1 MDIIDYHN
9 VEVRQED
16 MFVLGDVT
24 FTVQEG
30 DFVYLIGK
38 VGSGKSSLLKTI
50 YAELEAICPMPDS
63 HAIVLNTSLQNLK
76 KRNIPKLRRQMGIV
90 FQDFQLLT
98 DRNVFDNLNFILKST
113 GWKDKKLI
121 HQKIF
126 QVLDMVGM
134 ETKGYK
140 MPHELSGGEQ
150 QRICIARALL
160 NDPKLILADEPT
172 GNLDPE
178 TGRQIMEILRKVG
191 ERGTT
196 VVMIT
201 HNLQWVSEFPG
212 RIFQCVGRRLIVDAT
227 LTDEIIHES
236 ALTEDAGHDEG
247 PLRITENDDT
257 ITA

>member
-1 MDIIDYHN
+1 MDIIDYRN
-9 VEVRQED
+9 VEIRQED

-24 FTVQEG
+24 FSVQEG

-38 VGSGKSSLLKTI
+38 VGSGKSSLFKTL
-50 YAELEAICPMPDS
+50 YSELDVLCPMPDS
-63 HAIVLNTSLQNLK
+63 HAIVLGTNLMTIK
-76 KRNIPKLRRQMGIV
+76 KRQIPKLRRQMGIV

-98 DRNVFDNLNFILKST
+98 DRNVFDNLSFVLKST

-126 QVLDMVGM
+126 QVLGMVGM
-134 ETKGYK
+134 DTKGYK

-178 TGRQIMEILRKVG
+178 TSRQIMEILHSVG
-191 ERGTT
+191 KSGTT
-196 VVMIT
+196 ILMIT
-201 HNLQWVSEFPG
+201 HNLQWIEEYPG
-212 RIFQCVGRRLIVDAT
+212 RVFKC
-227 LTDEIIHES
+227 
-236 ALTEDAGHDEG
+236 EDRK
-247 PLRITENDDT
+247 LYV
-257 ITA
+257 

>member
-9 VEVRQED
+9 VEIRQED
-16 MFVLGDVT
+16 MFVLGDVS

-50 YAELEAICPMPDS
+50 YAELEATCPMPDS
-63 HAIVLNTSLQNLK
+63 HAIVLNTSLQDLK

-98 DRNVFDNLNFILKST
+98 DRNVFDNLSFVLKST

-126 QVLDMVGM
+126 QVLGLVGM
-134 ETKGYK
+134 DTKGYK

-178 TGRQIMEILRKVG
+178 TGHQIMEILHKVG
-191 ERGTT
+191 QSGTT
-196 VVMIT
+196 ILMIT
-201 HNLQWVSEFPG
+201 HNLQWIQEFPG
-212 RIFQCVGRRLIVDAT
+212 RVFKCQGRKLLVDADPT
-227 LTDEIIHES
+227 VSDQDDEDNEQ
-236 ALTEDAGHDEG
+236 EEKQ
-247 PLRITENDDT
+247 
-257 ITA
+257 

>member
-1 MDIIDYHN
+1 MEIIDYRN

-24 FTVQEG
+24 FTVREG

-38 VGSGKSSLLKTI
+38 VGSGKSSLLKTF
-50 YAELEAICPMPDS
+50 YAELDVLCPMPDS
-63 HAIVLNTSLQNLK
+63 HAIVLGTNLSTLK
-76 KRNIPKLRRQMGIV
+76 KRHIPRLRRQMGIV

-98 DRNVFDNLNFILKST
+98 DRNVFDNLSFVLKST

-126 QVLDMVGM
+126 QVLDLVGM
-134 ETKGYK
+134 DTKGYK

-178 TGRQIMEILRKVG
+178 TGRQIMEIFKKVG
-191 ERGTT
+191 ETGTT
-196 VVMIT
+196 VIMIT
-201 HNLQWVSEFPG
+201 HNLQWPREFPG
-212 RIFQCVGRRLIVDAT
+212 RIFRCVGRRLKVDCD
-227 LTDEIIHES
+227 LPPGPSIDENDT
-236 ALTEDAGHDEG
+236 ADEA
-247 PLRITENDDT
+247 PIRVSENDDT
-257 ITA
+257 ILV

>member
-9 VEVRQED
+9 VEIRQGD
-16 MFVLGDVT
+16 MFVLGDIS

-50 YAELEAICPMPDS
+50 YAELEAVCPMPDS
-63 HAIVLNTSLQNLK
+63 HAFVLNTSLQNLK
-76 KRNIPKLRRQMGIV
+76 KRNIPKLRRQMGIL

-98 DRNVFDNLNFILKST
+98 DRNVFDNLSFVLKST

-172 GNLDPE
+172 GNLDPD
-178 TGRQIMEILRKVG
+178 TGRQIMDILR
-191 ERGTT
+191 
-196 VVMIT
+196 
-201 HNLQWVSEFPG
+201 
-212 RIFQCVGRRLIVDAT
+212 
-227 LTDEIIHES
+227 
-236 ALTEDAGHDEG
+236 
-247 PLRITENDDT
+247 
-257 ITA
+257 

>member
-1 MDIIDYHN
+1 MDIIDYRN

-38 VGSGKSSLLKTI
+38 VGSGKSSLFKTL
-50 YAELEAICPMPDS
+50 YCELDVLSPMPDS
-63 HAIVLNTSLQNLK
+63 RAIVLGMNLMTIK
-76 KRNIPKLRRQMGIV
+76 KRQIPRLRRQMGIV

-98 DRNVFDNLNFILKST
+98 DRNVFDNLSFVLRST

-126 QVLDMVGM
+126 QVLDLVGM
-134 ETKGYK
+134 ETKSYK

-178 TGRQIMEILRKVG
+178 TGRQIMEILHKVG
-191 ERGTT
+191 QSGTT
-196 VVMIT
+196 ILMIT
-201 HNLQWVSEFPG
+201 HNLQWIEEFPG
-212 RIFQCVGRRLIVDAT
+212 RVFKCEGRKLIVNAEPH
-227 LTDEIIHES
+227 LEQS
-236 ALTEDAGHDEG
+236 
-247 PLRITENDDT
+247 EN
-257 ITA
+257 

>member
-1 MDIIDYHN
+1 MDIIDYRN

-38 VGSGKSSLLKTI
+38 VGSGKSSLFKTL
-50 YAELEAICPMPDS
+50 YCELDVFCPMPDS
-63 HAIVLNTSLQNLK
+63 HAIVLGMNLVTMK
-76 KRNIPKLRRQMGIV
+76 KRQIPRLRRQMGIV

-98 DRNVFDNLNFILKST
+98 DRNVFDNLSFVLKST

-121 HQKIF
+121 HQQIF
-126 QVLDMVGM
+126 QVLGMVGM
-134 ETKGYK
+134 DTKGYK

-178 TGRQIMEILRKVG
+178 TGRQIMEILHKVG
-191 ERGTT
+191 QSGTT
-196 VVMIT
+196 ILMIT
-201 HNLQWVSEFPG
+201 HNLQWTQEFPG
-212 RIFQCVGRRLIVDAT
+212 RVFKCGNRKLIVDADP
-227 LTDEIIHES
+227 LENS
-236 ALTEDAGHDEG
+236 SVTEEF
-247 PLRITENDDT
+247 PEQNEVK
-257 ITA
+257 

>member
-1 MDIIDYHN
+1 MDIINYCN

-16 MFVLGDVT
+16 MYVLGDVT
-24 FTVQEG
+24 FSVQEG

-38 VGSGKSSLLKTI
+38 VGSGKSSLFKTL
-50 YAELEAICPMPDS
+50 YCELDVLCPMPDS
-63 HAIVLNTSLQNLK
+63 RATVLGMDLSK
-76 KRNIPKLRRQMGIV
+76 IRKRQIPKLRRQMGIV

-98 DRNVFDNLNFILKST
+98 DRNVYDNLSFVLKST

-126 QVLDMVGM
+126 QVLTLVGM
-134 ETKGYK
+134 DSKGYK

-178 TGRQIMEILRKVG
+178 TGRQIMEILHKVG
-191 ERGTT
+191 QSGTT
-196 VVMIT
+196 ILMIT
-201 HNLQWVSEFPG
+201 HNLSWIDEYPG
-212 RIFQCVGRRLIVDAT
+212 RVFKCQGRKLIVDAP
-227 LTDEIIHES
+227 LHEAQES
-236 ALTEDAGHDEG
+236 QNMVQEEK
-247 PLRITENDDT
+247 EQE
-257 ITA
+257 